1 MASRIAASSLRAS
14 ASRVRPQA
22 VSAIPRVVAA
32 RGMAS
37 SSKPPPEERAAE
49 IINTLPSSPGLVTK
63 TGTAI
68 LGTGLLATAISQEL
82 YVVNEETV
90 IAAGFFILI
99 TFIYRS
105 AKDGYREWAED
116 HINRF
121 RNILNS
127 SRSEHTQVVK
137 DRIQSVEQM
146 KDVVS
151 ITEGL
156 FALSKETAKL
166 ENEAFVQRQKVT
178 LATEVKSVLDSWVR
192 FEQQA
197 KESEQADLV
206 KSVVDNVMKSI
217 QDPKV
222 QKEVLTSAVAEIEQL
237 IKNKAI

>member
-1 MASRIAASSLRAS
+1 MAS
-14 ASRVRPQA
+14 
-22 VSAIPRVVAA
+22 
-32 RGMAS
+32 S
-37 SSKPPPEERAAE
+37 SSKPPPEQRAAE
-49 IINTLPSSPGLVTK
+49 IINNLPSSPNLVTK
-63 TGTAI
+63 TGSVI

-99 TFIYRS
+99 SFIYK
-105 AKDGYREWAED
+105 AVKEPYRDWAEG
-116 HINRF
+116 HINRIKD
-121 RNILNS
+121 ILNA

-166 ENEAFVQRQKVT
+166 ESEAFVQRQKVA
-178 LATEVKSVLDSWVR
+178 LASEVKAVLDSWVR

-197 KESEQADLV
+197 KESEQAELV
-206 KSVVDNVMKSI
+206 KAVVENVLKNLNNE
-217 QDPKV
+217 KT
-222 QKEVLTSAVAEIEQL
+222 QKEILAGAVAEIEQL
-237 IKNKAI
+237 VKNKAI